1 MNAASIDG
9 GPRGAAA
16 GGTPAARHGRAGS
29 VGPSAAGAA
38 AGDRTAAAGRPATA
52 GSPATAGRPTAGRPG
67 KDRTL
72 WPKEHGA
79 YGQLALPVVA
89 ALALGRPTLASIL
102 LVIGAA
108 AAFVAHEPLLVA
120 LGLRG
125 ARARREHGGRAA
137 RLGVG
142 CAGLALAAGL
152 GGWSLGGL
160 GVIFASLLPL
170 AFVVAL
176 LPLVV
181 AGRERTT
188 GGEVLAGAA
197 LAAASIPVAVAGG
210 VSLGSAA
217 LVWGA
222 WIVAFTASTAAVRLV
237 IARHKTG
244 ARDRSLLAVTGAA
257 TAGLVALA
265 AATPIGLAAAPM
277 VLAGWWLIARP
288 PHPRNL
294 RRVGWTL
301 VACSTA
307 TAVLAVAI
315 GRLTDGW

>member
-1 MNAASIDG
+1 MSTASIEG
-9 GPRGAAA
+9 GPLRVAVGDTRAARPGRAA
-16 GGTPAARHGRAGS
+16 GP
-29 VGPSAAGAA
+29 
-38 AGDRTAAAGRPATA
+38 
-52 GSPATAGRPTAGRPG
+52 PG

-79 YGQLALPVVA
+79 YGQIALPLVT
-89 ALALGRPTLASIL
+89 ALALGRPSLASGL

-137 RLGVG
+137 QVGVA
-142 CAGLALAAGL
+142 CAGLALAAGV

-160 GVIFASLLPL
+160 GVVFASLLPL

-197 LAAASIPVAVAGG
+197 LAAAAIPVTVAGG
-210 VSLGSAA
+210 VSLGTAV
-217 LVWGA
+217 LVGAA

-244 ARDRSLLAVTGAA
+244 VRDRLLLAVAGAA
-257 TAGLVALA
+257 TVGLLALA
-265 AATPIGLAAAPM
+265 VATPLGLAAAPM
-277 VLAGWWLIARP
+277 VVAGWFLIARP

-307 TAVLAVAI
+307 TAVLAVVL
-315 GRLTDGW
+315 GRLVGGW

>member
-1 MNAASIDG
+1 MSTASIGG
-9 GPRGAAA
+9 GPLGAA
-16 GGTPAARHGRAGS
+16 
-29 VGPSAAGAA
+29 VG
-38 AGDRTAAAGRPATA
+38 GRPATA
-52 GSPATAGRPTAGRPG
+52 GRPGAG

-79 YGQLALPVVA
+79 YGQLALPLVTG
-89 ALALGRPTLASIL
+89 LALGLPTLASGL

-137 RLGVG
+137 RVGVA
-142 CAGLALAAGL
+142 CATLALAAGL
-152 GGWSLGGL
+152 GGWSLGGVP
-160 GVIFASLLPL
+160 VIFASLIPL

-197 LAAASIPVAVAGG
+197 LAAAAIPVTVAGG
-210 VSLGSAA
+210 VSLATAA
-217 LVWGA
+217 LVWAA

-244 ARDRSLLAVTGAA
+244 ARDRSLLAVAVAA
-257 TAGLVALA
+257 AAGLTALGIV
-265 AATPIGLAAAPM
+265 TPIGLAAAPM
-277 VLAGWWLIARP
+277 VIAGGWLIARP

-307 TAVLAVAI
+307 TAVLAVVI
-315 GRLTDGW
+315 GRLAGGW

>member
-1 MNAASIDG
+1 MNAASIG
-9 GPRGAAA
+9 GPLRA
-16 GGTPAARHGRAGS
+16 GVGQTSAARPGRQPA
-29 VGPSAAGAA
+29 AAGAA
-38 AGDRTAAAGRPATA
+38 GDRPAA
-52 GSPATAGRPTAGRPG
+52 AGRPTAGRPG

-79 YGQLALPVVA
+79 YGQLALPLIA
-89 ALALGRPTLASIL
+89 ALALGRPTLASGL
-102 LVIGAA
+102 LVVGAA

-125 ARARREHGGRAA
+125 ARARREHGARAA
-137 RLGVG
+137 QVGVG
-142 CAGLALAAGL
+142 CAGLALGAGL
-152 GGWSLGGL
+152 GGWSFGGL

-210 VSLGSAA
+210 VSPASAA
-217 LVWGA
+217 LVWA
-222 WIVAFTASTAAVRLV
+222 TWVVSFTASTAAVRLV

-244 ARDRSLLAVTGAA
+244 TRDRTLLAVAGAA

-315 GRLTDGW
+315 GQLAGGG